1 MLMRRRSIQP
11 LPLTVS
17 TYSFVYVLSTPNYQ
31 LYVCEATFINN
42 ASEIFGFCGVI
53 EKVHVRTRAHVR
65 SSEAERRARDALHLS
80 VALET
85 GVEEFATLDRL
96 LAEKAKEAGLPLT
109 NL

>member
-11 LPLTVS
+11 PFTVS
-17 TYSFVYVLSTPNYQ
+17 TYFFVYFLSTPNYP
-31 LYVCEATFINN
+31 LYVSKATFINN

-53 EKVHVRTRAHVR
+53 ERCTFGARAHVR
-65 SSEAERRARDALHLS
+65 SSEAERGARDALHLS

-109 NL
+109 KL